1 MSENM
6 EKVYDVIVVGSGP
19 AGLTAALYCARAGY
33 ETLVLEKYIPGGQM
47 VTSNEIENYPGFPEA
62 VDGFTLTMN
71 MKKQAER
78 FGAKQ
83 TYGNVTALRLDGDA
97 KILETEDGTVYRAKS
112 VVLAPGAAPRTLGL
126 PNEDALRGK
135 GVSYCATCDGAFY
148 KDKTVAVIGGG
159 DTAAGDAAFLSAMC
173 KKVYLIH
180 RRDRLRAS
188 KSYEKKLDKPNIE
201 IVFDT
206 VTDEILEKDGK
217 VGGLRLRNVKTDE
230 VCEIEVNGVFVAVGN
245 VEIRVIGAD
254 SPILDTEVPV
264 RQLLEQIIAKLG
276 VPPFLLGLHWST
288 TERMSKQ
295 QADLLTSELER
306 YRSLLTPVLRRILDT
321 HLRLWGHT
329 APFAVEWQDISLQ
342 DTAELAQARYDN
354 ARAAVLEEQL
364 TEKGEIV

>member
-6 EKVYDVIVVGSGP
+6 EKAYDVIVVGSGP

-83 TYGNVTALRLDGDA
+83 TYGNVKVLRLDGDV
-97 KILETEDGTVYRAKS
+97 KILETEDGTAYRAKS

-217 VGGLRLRNVKTDE
+217 VSGLRLRNVKTDE

-245 VEIRVIGAD
+245 VPATDFVRD
-254 SPILDTEVPV
+254 ILD
-264 RQLLEQIIAKLG
+264 
-276 VPPFLLGLHWST
+276 
-288 TERMSKQ
+288 
-295 QADLLTSELER
+295 
-306 YRSLLTPVLRRILDT
+306 LDEN
-321 HLRLWGHT
+321 GYFM
-329 APFAVEWQDISLQ
+329 ACS
-342 DTAELAQARYDN
+342 
-354 ARAAVLEEQL
+354 
-364 TEKGEIV
+364 

>member
-83 TYGNVTALRLDGDA
+83 TYGNVKVLRLDGDV
-97 KILETEDGTVYRAKS
+97 KILETEDGTAYRAKS

-217 VGGLRLRNVKTDE
+217 VSGLRLRNVKTDE

-245 VEIRVIGAD
+245 VPATDFVRD
-254 SPILDTEVPV
+254 ILDLDENGYFMAGESTKTNVPGV
-264 RQLLEQIIAKLG
+264 FAAGDCRKKTLRQIVTAAADGAVAAHG
-276 VPPFLLGLHWST
+276 V
-288 TERMSKQ
+288 
-295 QADLLTSELER
+295 
-306 YRSLLTPVLRRILDT
+306 
-321 HLRLWGHT
+321 
-329 APFAVEWQDISLQ
+329 
-342 DTAELAQARYDN
+342 
-354 ARAAVLEEQL
+354 EEYL
-364 TEKGEIV
+364 S

>member
-1 MSENM
+1 M
-6 EKVYDVIVVGSGP
+6 DGSSG
-19 AGLTAALYCARAGY
+19 
-33 ETLVLEKYIPGGQM
+33 
-47 VTSNEIENYPGFPEA
+47 
-62 VDGFTLTMN
+62 
-71 MKKQAER
+71 
-78 FGAKQ
+78 
-83 TYGNVTALRLDGDA
+83 
-97 KILETEDGTVYRAKS
+97 S
-112 VVLAPGAAPRTLGL
+112 VS
-126 PNEDALRGK
+126 D
-135 GVSYCATCDGAFY
+135 
-148 KDKTVAVIGGG
+148 
-159 DTAAGDAAFLSAMC
+159 
-173 KKVYLIH
+173 
-180 RRDRLRAS
+180 
-188 KSYEKKLDKPNIE
+188 
-201 IVFDT
+201 
-206 VTDEILEKDGK
+206 
-217 VGGLRLRNVKTDE
+217 
-230 VCEIEVNGVFVAVGN
+230 FVAVGN

-321 HLRLWGHT
+321 HLRLWGRHT

>member
-1 MSENM
+1 MLLCPAEALAARRAENG
-6 EKVYDVIVVGSGP
+6 VGLRFDAARGDGLP
-19 AGLTAALYCARAGY
+19 GEEARWPELILYTPLDPDAGEVWGHSVLEGLEAVSRVWEQILRSTAQNFERAGSLRY
-33 ETLVLEKYIPGGQM
+33 AVTYRPGEGERISIPGRWRKPLARERRAAM
-47 VTSNEIENYPGFPEA
+47 
-62 VDGFTLTMN
+62 DGSS
-71 MKKQAER
+71 
-78 FGAKQ
+78 G
-83 TYGNVTALRLDGDA
+83 
-97 KILETEDGTVYRAKS
+97 S
-112 VVLAPGAAPRTLGL
+112 VS
-126 PNEDALRGK
+126 D
-135 GVSYCATCDGAFY
+135 
-148 KDKTVAVIGGG
+148 
-159 DTAAGDAAFLSAMC
+159 
-173 KKVYLIH
+173 
-180 RRDRLRAS
+180 
-188 KSYEKKLDKPNIE
+188 
-201 IVFDT
+201 
-206 VTDEILEKDGK
+206 
-217 VGGLRLRNVKTDE
+217 
-230 VCEIEVNGVFVAVGN
+230 FVAVGN